1 MSRGRAIAGV
11 LALALAFAPRAGHAA
26 VPDHVD
32 PASISRSRRTAIVTA
47 AQRVSPAVVSVS
59 VVTTRIV
66 RADPYGLPF
75 HDEFFDRFFPPSLYR
90 ERVPGLGSGV
100 IVDADGIVLTNSH
113 VIRDAEEVKVNLPDG
128 RHFDAKLL
136 GDSPIYDLAVLKIP
150 SDHLP
155 VAPLGDSDSLVVGEW
170 AIAIGNPFGFLLND
184 PQPTVT
190 AGVVSAM
197 RRDIKAEATSSGM
210 YKNMIQTDAAIN
222 PGNSGGALVDA
233 DGEVIGI
240 NTFIFT
246 NSGGSIGL
254 GFAIPINL
262 AKHVAEQLVA
272 HGTVKRAMMGVTLAQ
287 LTPELAE
294 GFGIA
299 NQQGVVV
306 QSVNKD
312 SPAERAGLQRN
323 DIIVEMNGQTVIDRD
338 KFRLKIADTPAGSK
352 VKLGVLRD
360 GKKLSV
366 EVTLTD
372 RDEFLATN
380 NGRPP
385 ESAET
390 GELGLSVRDL
400 TASEKSEFNLDSGVR
415 VTEVAEGSEA
425 QDKDIQVNDV
435 IEEVNRVPVANSREF
450 RAEVSKVTKAGK
462 PVVLIV
468 NRNGAIRFETLKLD
482 K

>member
-1 MSRGRAIAGV
+1 LLLAA
-11 LALALAFAPRAGHAA
+11 ALALPSLARAAAPPEHI
-26 VPDHVD
+26 D
-32 PASISRSRRTAIVTA
+32 PMSISRSRRTAIVTA

-113 VIRDAEEVKVNLPDG
+113 VIRDAEDVKVNLPDG

-136 GDSPIYDLAVLKIP
+136 GDSPVYDLAVLKIP
-150 SDHLP
+150 PDHLP

-170 AIAIGNPFGFLLND
+170 AIAIGNPFGFLLDD

-190 AGVVSAM
+190 AGVVSAT
-197 RRDIKAEATSSGM
+197 RRDIKAEATSTAM

-262 AKHVAEQLVA
+262 AKKVLSEVRRYGRVRVAWPGMTVQPVTELLARRLGWDGTGGLVVSA
-272 HGTVKRAMMGVTLAQ
+272 VDKGG
-287 LTPELAE
+287 
-294 GFGIA
+294 
-299 NQQGVVV
+299 
-306 QSVNKD
+306 
-312 SPAERAGLQRN
+312 PADRAGLKPLDRIRRVNGRVTN
-323 DIIVEMNGQTVIDRD
+323 DVEDAQSGIYGAQVGDRLTLD
-338 KFRLKIADTPAGSK
+338 
-352 VKLGVLRD
+352 VERD
-360 GKKLSV
+360 GRSRSIV
-366 EVTLTD
+366 ITL
-372 RDEFLATN
+372 EEAP
-380 NGRPP
+380 GR
-385 ESAET
+385 
-390 GELGLSVRDL
+390 
-400 TASEKSEFNLDSGVR
+400 
-415 VTEVAEGSEA
+415 
-425 QDKDIQVNDV
+425 
-435 IEEVNRVPVANSREF
+435 
-450 RAEVSKVTKAGK
+450 
-462 PVVLIV
+462 
-468 NRNGAIRFETLKLD
+468 
-482 K
+482 

>member
-1 MSRGRAIAGV
+1 MSRARSRALLLAA
-11 LALALAFAPRAGHAA
+11 ALALPSLARAAAPPEHI
-26 VPDHVD
+26 D
-32 PASISRSRRTAIVTA
+32 PMSISRSRRTAIVTA

-75 HDEFFDRFFPPSLYR
+75 HDEFFDRFFPPSVYR

-113 VIRDAEEVKVNLPDG
+113 VIRDAEELKVNLPDG

-136 GDSPIYDLAVLKIP
+136 GDSPVYDLAVLKIP

-170 AIAIGNPFGFLLND
+170 AIAIGNPFGFLLDD

-197 RRDIKAEATSSGM
+197 RRDIKAEATSTSM

-262 AKHVAEQLVA
+262 AKKV
-272 HGTVKRAMMGVTLAQ
+272 
-287 LTPELAE
+287 LAE
-294 GFGIA
+294 VRRYGRVRVAWPGMTVQPVTELLA
-299 NQQGVVV
+299 RRLGWEGTGGLVVSAV
-306 QSVNKD
+306 D
-312 SPAERAGLQRN
+312 RGGPAERAGLKPLDRIRSVNGRVTN
-323 DIIVEMNGQTVIDRD
+323 DVEDAQASIYGAQVGDR
-338 KFRLKIADTPAGSK
+338 LTLE
-352 VKLGVLRD
+352 VERD
-360 GKKLSV
+360 GKSRTIV
-366 EVTLTD
+366 VTL
-372 RDEFLATN
+372 E
-380 NGRPP
+380 
-385 ESAET
+385 
-390 GELGLSVRDL
+390 
-400 TASEKSEFNLDSGVR
+400 
-415 VTEVAEGSEA
+415 EA
-425 QDKDIQVNDV
+425 PA
-435 IEEVNRVPVANSREF
+435 R
-450 RAEVSKVTKAGK
+450 
-462 PVVLIV
+462 
-468 NRNGAIRFETLKLD
+468 
-482 K
+482 